1 VSAQERFERLAT
13 LPMRSFTPE
22 RRGVTSMWKQVSE
35 VIDHRQL
42 LWLLTRRDLQVRYRG
57 SVLGFLWTLIKPLI
71 LLATYYVILGQVL
84 GAARGIEN
92 FGIYV
97 FSGLTIYMLFSE
109 SLGAAAGSIVGNGG
123 LVKKIYLPREIFPL
137 AAIGGAIFMF
147 SMQLLVLVGAVV
159 IGGEWPPAQGL
170 LYFFP
175 SVLLILVYV
184 TGIGLLLSALNVY
197 LRDVQYIT
205 EILLTLMMWGS
216 PIVYSWQMV
225 RGVLDRFQLPAWLLE
240 VYTNNP
246 LTLAVLGFHRS
257 LWSGGTEADYP
268 TDLALRMGIAGVI
281 GVIFLLCAHWAFQ
294 RMQSNLAQE
303 L

>member
-1 VSAQERFERLAT
+1 MSAQERFERLAT

>member
-1 VSAQERFERLAT
+1 MSADARFERLAT
-13 LPMRSFTPE
+13 LPLRSYQPAGRGIGSI
-22 RRGVTSMWKQVSE
+22 RRQIRE
-35 VIDHRQL
+35 IADHRQL

-84 GAARGIEN
+84 GAAKGIEN

-123 LVKKIYLPREIFPL
+123 LVKKIYVPREIFPL
-137 AAIGGAIFMF
+137 AAVGGAIFMF
-147 SMQLLVLVGAVV
+147 GMQLVVLIGAVV
-159 IGGEWPPAQGL
+159 IFQQWPDPAGL
-170 LYFFP
+170 LYFLP
-175 SVLLILVYV
+175 SVALILLYV
-184 TGIGLLLSALNVY
+184 IGIGLLLSAMNVY

-225 RGVLDRFQLPAWLLE
+225 KDVLARFNLPAWLLE

-246 LTLAVLGFHRS
+246 LTLAVLGFHRA
-257 LWSGGTEADYP
+257 LWSGGEAADYP
-268 TDLALRMGIAGVI
+268 DDLAMRMGIAGLVGI
-281 GVIFLLCAHWAFQ
+281 VFLFCAHWAFQ

>member
-1 VSAQERFERLAT
+1 MPDSRGIGSLWAQTRDIVS
-13 LPMRSFTPE
+13 
-22 RRGVTSMWKQVSE
+22 
-35 VIDHRQL
+35 HRQL

-57 SVLGFLWTLIKPLI
+57 SFLGFLWTLIKPLI

-84 GAARGIEN
+84 GAAKGIDN

-97 FSGLTIYMLFSE
+97 FAGLTIYMLFSE
-109 SLGAAAGSIVGNGG
+109 SLGGTAGSIVGNGG
-123 LVKKIYLPREIFPL
+123 LVKKIYVPREIFPL

-147 SMQLLVLVGAVV
+147 GMQMVVLIGAIVVLQQWPDPAGLGYLLPS
-159 IGGEWPPAQGL
+159 IG
-170 LYFFP
+170 
-175 SVLLILVYV
+175 LILVYV
-184 TGIGLLLSALNVY
+184 VAIGLLLSALNVY
-197 LRDVQYIT
+197 LRDVQYLT

-225 RGVLDRFQLPAWLLE
+225 KDVLLRFDLPAWLLE

-246 LTLAVLGFHRS
+246 LTLAVLGFHRA
-257 LWSGGTEADYP
+257 LWSGGTAADYP
-268 TDLALRMGIAGVI
+268 ADLAMRMGVAGAI
-281 GVIFLLCAHWAFQ
+281 GVAFLLFAHWSFQ

>member
-1 VSAQERFERLAT
+1 VSADARFERLAA
-13 LPMRSFTPE
+13 LPLRSFEPDT
-22 RRGVTSMWKQVSE
+22 RGVGSLWRQLRDIV
-35 VIDHRQL
+35 DHRQL

-71 LLATYYVILGQVL
+71 LLATYYIILGQVL
-84 GAARGIEN
+84 GAAKGIEN

-123 LVKKIYLPREIFPL
+123 LVKKIYVPREIFPL
-137 AAIGGAIFMF
+137 AAVGGAIFMF
-147 SMQLLVLVGAVV
+147 GMQMLVLVGAILVFQQWPDPMGLFYLLPS
-159 IGGEWPPAQGL
+159 IG
-170 LYFFP
+170 
-175 SVLLILVYV
+175 LILVYV
-184 TGIGLLLSALNVY
+184 VAIGLLLSAMNVY
-197 LRDVQYIT
+197 LRDVQYLT

-225 RGVLDRFQLPAWLLE
+225 KEVLARFDLPAWLLE

-246 LTLAVLGFHRS
+246 LTLAVLGFHRA
-257 LWSGGTEADYP
+257 LWSGGTAADYP
-268 TDLALRMGIAGVI
+268 ADLALRMGIAGAV
-281 GVIFLLCAHWAFQ
+281 GVVFLLGAHWAFQ
-294 RMQSNLAQE
+294 RMQGNLAQE

>member
-1 VSAQERFERLAT
+1 MSSEARFDRLAA
-13 LPMRSFTPE
+13 LPLRSFTPHKQGLGSF
-22 RRGVTSMWKQVSE
+22 RRQLRE
-35 VIDHRQL
+35 IADHRQL

-71 LLATYYVILGQVL
+71 LLAVYYVILGQVL

-109 SLGAAAGSIVGNGG
+109 SLGASTGSIVANGG

-137 AAIGGAIFMF
+137 AAVGGASFMF
-147 SMQLLVLVGAVV
+147 LMQLAVLIGAVMV
-159 IGGEWPPAQGL
+159 FQQWPEPTGL
-170 LYFFP
+170 LYFLP
-175 SVLLILVYV
+175 SVALILIYV
-184 TGIGLLLSALNVY
+184 VGIGLLLSALNVY

-225 RGVLDRFQLPAWLLE
+225 KEVMVRFDIPSWLLE

-246 LTLAVLGFHRS
+246 LTLAVLGFHRA
-257 LWSGGTEADYP
+257 LWSGGTPADYP
-268 TDLALRMGIAGVI
+268 EDLALRMGIAGVV
-281 GVIFLLCAHWAFQ
+281 GLVFLLIAHWSFQ
-294 RMQSNLAQE
+294 RMQGNLAQE

>member
-1 VSAQERFERLAT
+1 MSAGERFERLAA
-13 LPMRSFTPE
+13 LPLRSFAPE
-22 RRGVTSMWKQVSE
+22 RRGVASIWRQVTE
-35 VIDHRQL
+35 VLDHRQL

-71 LLATYYVILGQVL
+71 LLATYYIILGQVL

-137 AAIGGAIFMF
+137 AAVGGAIFMF
-147 SMQLLVLVGAVV
+147 SMQLLVLVGAVTFS
-159 IGGEWPPAQGL
+159 GSWPAPDGL
-170 LYFFP
+170 LYFLP
-175 SVLLILVYV
+175 SVLLILIYV
-184 TGIGLLLSALNVY
+184 TGLGLLLSAMNVY

-225 RGVLDRFQLPAWLLE
+225 REVLDRFNLPAWLLE

-246 LTLAVLGFHRS
+246 LTLAVLGFHRA
-257 LWSGGTEADYP
+257 LWSGGTDADYP
-268 TDLALRMGIAGVI
+268 TDLALRLGIAGVV
-281 GVIFLLCAHWAFQ
+281 GVVFLFCAHWAFQ